1 MKNVYIFFFDIIIS
15 FLNYFKVTTYY
26 VQIEIFTSLQSMV
39 FFLNHATFFTTLAIC
54 FCCRST

>member
-39 FFLNHATFFTTLAIC
+39 FFLNHATFFHNISDL
-54 FCCRST
+54 FVL

>member
-39 FFLNHATFFTTLAIC
+39 FFLNYATFFHNISDL
-54 FCCRST
+54 FVL